1 MKKIKEKMKKVKEWF
16 SNIVTKIKWFI
27 SEITKMYS
35 ATDSFFSKK
44 RVESGI
50 AFLIAQFGMVF
61 FLIKKIDTMDVYEL
75 SIWAGMEFLIAG
87 YTVNQIQKEKK
98 PPIKEEPKSDE
109 PQLLND

>member
-1 MKKIKEKMKKVKEWF
+1 MKKIKNKMKGIKNWF
-16 SNIVTKIKWFI
+16 TSVGNKITWLFA
-27 SEITKMYS
+27 EIMNMYS
-35 ATDSFFSKK
+35 SKSSYFSKK

-61 FLIKKIDTMDVYEL
+61 FLVKKIESMDVYEL

-98 PPIKEEPKSDE
+98 NKEDFEEESDK
-109 PQLLND
+109 PTLLND